1 MVALCEFEGL
11 RLASDLIRA
20 GLRLS
25 IVRGLT
31 KIGTRALRQWWK
43 DIHGVKPSNGKLPE
57 TVLSFIR
64 DQNSAAVV
72 SAYAAL
78 HLRLRGTDLSPEAL
92 LSVWREFQRL
102 CAPIDINAAYF
113 AIRDVRARIV
123 VLAHCNVCSAAF
135 IYDAGSKHTDRCP
148 FCGTRVIADH

>member
-1 MVALCEFEGL
+1 MVALVELENL
-11 RLASDLIRA
+11 HLAHDLIRA

-31 KIGTRALRQWWK
+31 DIGTRTLRQWWK
-43 DIHGVKPSNGKLPE
+43 DIHGVRPSNGKLPE
-57 TVLSFIR
+57 TVLSFVR
-64 DQNSAAVV
+64 DLDTAAVV

-78 HLRLRGTDLSPEAL
+78 HLRLRGHELSPASL
-92 LSVWREFQRL
+92 LATWREFRRL

-113 AIRDVRARIV
+113 AIRDIKARIV
-123 VLAHCNVCSAAF
+123 VLAHCNTCGAAF

-148 FCGTRVIADH
+148 FCETKVVADH